1 MGIKFLIG
9 SSGTGKTTA
18 ILNEIREKLKEDPYN
33 GKPILLLVPDQ
44 MTFQMEYELMKTPE
58 LGGIIRAQVLSFN
71 RLAWRVL
78 QEEGGISRTFISQT
92 GMNMFLR
99 KIIEEK
105 STNLKCFPKPVK
117 KRLY

>member
-1 MGIKFLIG
+1 MGIKFLVG

-33 GKPILLLVPDQ
+33 GKPILFLVPDQ

-105 STNLKCFPKPVK
+105 KHEFKSVFQSK
-117 KRLY
+117 